1 MAETTTGAEI
11 GSELGPEAPHTECNE
26 AKISDDTHNSTAVVG
41 NSSGGG
47 EITPCS
53 MQQSTAVATPEAA
66 GTKWLNKACV
76 MLRRYVYVVED
87 LMEGCGW
94 STGEST

>member
-1 MAETTTGAEI
+1 M
-11 GSELGPEAPHTECNE
+11 GPEATHTECNE

-41 NSSGGG
+41 DSSGGG

-94 STGEST
+94 STGE